1 MPGSKVHSVRGS
13 VSEKEGSN
21 RMLARTRLYL
31 VALALL
37 SLPLFGG
44 CAHDGQKCQTAECT
58 DDAKITAAINAQLY
72 ANKAIATWDITVQ
85 TIKHTVYLYGAVD
98 TNVQRAFIESTA
110 RETPGVQRVVNSIVI
125 RGRF

>member
-1 MPGSKVHSVRGS
+1 
-13 VSEKEGSN
+13 
-21 RMLARTRLYL
+21 MLARTRLSL
-31 VALALL
+31 AALALL
-37 SLPLFGG
+37 SLLLAG
-44 CAHDGQKCQTAECT
+44 CAQNAQKCQTAECS
-58 DDAKITAAINAQLY
+58 DDAQITQRIEAQLY

-85 TIKHTVYLYGAVD
+85 TLKHTVYLYGTVD

>member
-1 MPGSKVHSVRGS
+1 MF
-13 VSEKEGSN
+13 
-21 RMLARTRLYL
+21 ARTRLHL
-31 VALALL
+31 AAIALL
-37 SLPLFGG
+37 SLPLLAG
-44 CAHDGQKCQTAECT
+44 CAHDAQQCAAAECT

-72 ANKAIATWDITVQ
+72 ANKAIPTWDVTVQ
-85 TIKHTVYLYGAVD
+85 TIKHTVYLYGVVD